1 MNAQSGLVK
10 KVGSSI
16 AVFSLVAPLVAGC
29 VTHRPKYTP
38 YPSSNVS
45 AQQYN
50 RDVIE
55 CQNWAASQ
63 SGANPNRAFNQGAQG
78 AVGGAAVGA
87 LLGAIFGGRRGAGKG
102 ALAGAVVGG
111 GAGGMS
117 GSQNA
122 KQVYNMAYNDCLRKK
137 GL

>member
-1 MNAQSGLVK
+1 MEPKKGLVK
-10 KVGSSI
+10 KVISSV
-16 AVFSLVAPLVAGC
+16 AVVAFATSLVAGC
-29 VTHRPKYTP
+29 GPRAQYTP
-38 YPSSNVS
+38 YPSPNTS
-45 AQQYN
+45 AQQYH

-63 SGANPNRAFNQGAQG
+63 SGADPNRAFNQGAQT

-87 LLGAIFGGRRGAGKG
+87 LLGAIFGGRRGAGQG

-111 GAGGMS
+111 GAGGMQ
-117 GSQNA
+117 GSQQA
-122 KQVYNMAYNDCLRKK
+122 QQVYNMAYNDCLRKK